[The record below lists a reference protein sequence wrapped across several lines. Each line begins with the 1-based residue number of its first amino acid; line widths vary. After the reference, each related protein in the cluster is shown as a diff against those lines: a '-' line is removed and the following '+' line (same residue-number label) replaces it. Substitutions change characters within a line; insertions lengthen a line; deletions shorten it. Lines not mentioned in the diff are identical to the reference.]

1 MEKIKLNQNIDVN
14 VKDYR
19 LDPLKEYVIDIESET
34 EEQVAI
40 ILKFKMV
47 GLPDAIED
55 YHKWLEENGFD
66 VEFPNPTNEFVK
78 GFYGKKPLWVTE
90 RSQGLVVRS
99 ESEDKYFIVM
109 EFVRPN
115 DMYSNNQLI
124 LTLGGC
130 M

>member
-1 MEKIKLNQNIDVN
+1 MEKIKLNKDIDVN
-14 VKDYR
+14 SKDYK
-19 LDPLKEYVIDIESET
+19 LDPSKEYVIDIDAET
-34 EEQVAI
+34 EEQVSI

-55 YHKWLEENGFD
+55 YHKWLEGNGLD
-66 VEFPNPTNEFVK
+66 VEFPNPTNEFVS
-78 GFYGKKPLWVTE
+78 GFFGKEPLWVTE
-90 RSQGLVVRS
+90 KSQGLVVKS

-115 DMYSNNQLI
+115 DMYTRNQII

-130 M
+130 E